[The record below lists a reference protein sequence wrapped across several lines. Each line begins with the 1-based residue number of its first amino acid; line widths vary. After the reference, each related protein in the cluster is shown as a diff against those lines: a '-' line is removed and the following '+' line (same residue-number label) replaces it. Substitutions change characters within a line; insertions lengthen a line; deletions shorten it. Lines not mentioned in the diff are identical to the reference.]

1 MTFEGNPG
9 RREAPHCNED
19 KDLNGVD
26 LAGARS
32 IQLFSPAKINLFLRI
47 MGKRPDG
54 YHELASL
61 FQAINLGDT
70 LTFTLSAYDSLTCSN
85 PHLPCNDSNLIIKA
99 LHLFRHKTRLHTPI
113 TIHLEKHIPTQAGLG
128 GGSSNAATTLWALNT
143 LHNNPCTIQEL
154 QNWSSE
160 MGSDIAFFFSHGTAY
175 CTGRGEQVRDL
186 PSLALPPLSLI
197 KPPQGLSTPA
207 IYQALQLHECS
218 TEDPE
223 QLLADFYLGKPRY
236 INDLEAPAF
245 RLYPLLSQIKK
256 SHSIAFMSGSGSA
269 MVVGGSGAVTSINR
283 QQSTW
288 YG

>member
-1 MTFEGNPG
+1 MNRSTF
-9 RREAPHCNED
+9 
-19 KDLNGVD
+19 KSLT
-26 LAGARS
+26 
-32 IQLFSPAKINLFLRI
+32 LFSPAKINLFLRI

-70 LTFTLSAYDSLTCSN
+70 LSFTLGAQDSLTCSD

-99 LHLFRHKTRLHTPI
+99 LHLFRRKTNLHTPV

-143 LHNNPCTIQEL
+143 LHNNPCTLQEL
-154 QNWSSE
+154 QKWSSE
-160 MGSDIAFFFSHGTAY
+160 IGSDIAFFFSHGTAY

-186 PSLALPPLSLI
+186 PPLSLPPLSLI

-207 IYQALQLHECS
+207 IYKALQLHECS

-223 QLLADFYLGKPRY
+223 QLLADFYAGKPRY

-245 RLYPLLSQIKK
+245 QLYPLLSQIKK
-256 SHSIAFMSGSGSA
+256 SHSTAFMSGSGSA
-269 MVVGGSGAVTSINR
+269 MVGVGNDTVNPINR
-283 QQSTW
+283 SQTGWYST
-288 YG
+288 

>member
-1 MTFEGNPG
+1 M
-9 RREAPHCNED
+9 
-19 KDLNGVD
+19 DLLNSKS
-26 LAGARS
+26 LT
-32 IQLFSPAKINLFLRI
+32 LFAPAKINLFLRV

-61 FQAINLGDT
+61 FQAISLGDT
-70 LTFTLSAYDSLTCSN
+70 LTFTLSAQDRLTCSD
-85 PHLPCNDSNLIIKA
+85 PALPCDESNLIIKA
-99 LHLFRHKTRLHTPI
+99 LHLFRRKTHLHTHV

-143 LHNNPCTIQEL
+143 LHNNPYTTQEL

-160 MGSDIAFFFSHGTAY
+160 IGSDVPFFFSHGTAY

-186 PSLALPPLSLI
+186 PPVTLPPFSLI
-197 KPPQGLSTPA
+197 KPPQGLPTPA

-223 QLLADFYLGKPRY
+223 QLLADFYLGNPRY
-236 INDLEAPAF
+236 INDLEIPAF

-256 SHSIAFMSGSGSA
+256 SHPSTFMSGSGSA
-269 MVVGGSGAVTSINR
+269 MVRLGLQGDPIHPVNRSTS
-283 QQSTW
+283 W
-288 YG
+288 YRDISL